1 MEKSAVLHKPYS
13 EYCFAL
19 STTKL
24 VIRLRA
30 KRDDLA
36 ACYLYYG
43 DRMDPHTPID
53 ITKVEMEKM
62 YQDALFDYFE
72 ATFDINITRVCY
84 YFQLIDQNKESIYY
98 YNHAFHNE
106 VVLNRQLYYN
116 FHYVREED
124 IPLVP
129 AWAKNAIIYQIYPD
143 SFATKKQEISKIGME
158 IINQDGSI
166 SRAKF
171 GGTLQGITQN
181 IEYLK
186 TLGINCIYLTPIFK
200 SQSWHKYDTIDYL
213 EIDPCLGTKSD
224 LKDLVGTCHSKGIR
238 VILDGVFNHSS
249 PDFFAFKDVL
259 EKGEASPYVDWFYI
273 KEFPIVTEPRPNYE
287 CFAYVASMPKLNT
300 GNDEVKKYILNVATY
315 WIKEF
320 DIDGWRLDVANEVD
334 LDFWREYRKV
344 VRSVKEDAL
353 LIGEIWDDAHVFLQG
368 DQFDSAM
375 NYNLYFACRDFF
387 AEKIID
393 AKQFAD
399 RVQYLL
405 TRYKTQIQQ
414 VQMNLIDSHDVSRF
428 LSMVNCDERRLRLGA
443 VFLLTHLGMPM
454 IFYGDEQGLDGIEE
468 IEYRQPMKWQSE
480 QGNLFK
486 YYQRLIQL
494 RKENMDLM
502 LGRYKTLVAEGDF
515 YAYSR
520 EAGSKK
526 LVVAMNNSE
535 HSVIQR
541 INIESNANEIK
552 DFMENR
558 YYTVEQGKL
567 VVNLPPYE
575 SAIILIKENE

>member
-62 YQDALFDYFE
+62 YQDTLFDYFE

-84 YFQLIDQNKESIYY
+84 YFQLIDQNKETIYY

-129 AWAKNAIIYQIYPD
+129 EWAKDAIIYQIYPD
-143 SFATKKQEISKIGME
+143 SFATKKQEISKVGME

-238 VILDGVFNHSS
+238 IILDGVFNHSS

-334 LDFWREYRKV
+334 LDFWREYRKA

-428 LSMVNCDERRLRLGA
+428 LSMVNRDERRLRLGA

-468 IEYRQPMKWQSE
+468 IEYRQPMKWQAE
-480 QGNLFK
+480 EGDLFK

-494 RKENMDLM
+494 RKENMELM
-502 LGRYKTLVAEGDF
+502 LGRYKTLVAEDDF

-535 HSVIQR
+535 HSIIQH

-552 DFMENR
+552 DFMEDR